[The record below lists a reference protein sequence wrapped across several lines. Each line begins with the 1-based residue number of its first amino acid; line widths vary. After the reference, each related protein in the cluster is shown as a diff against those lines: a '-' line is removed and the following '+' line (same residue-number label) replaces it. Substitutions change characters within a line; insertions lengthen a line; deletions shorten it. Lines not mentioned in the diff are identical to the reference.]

1 MTQLEK
7 PFLAAKSCITNLV
20 QFLPPSKVIISN
32 VHRTEFHVQNII
44 TYEGLAI
51 YAVYSMW
58 IIIYFNPIF
67 FILNLES

>member
-32 VHRTEFHVQNII
+32 VHLKLFCVHGISCAKH
-44 TYEGLAI
+44 Y
-51 YAVYSMW
+51 
-58 IIIYFNPIF
+58 
-67 FILNLES
+67 NL